1 MQKRKW
7 LSLFFSYAEKVKVSK
22 IFTRKKV
29 CYDFDAVLLRQRL
42 ASDLWRAYKISYIS
56 KYLRAKIYKY
66 SKKKNLYFLIYKWAL
81 NTQCKN
87 RPKKTYVSKPPSN
100 KYKLHNQYYYSFVG
114 YIVCSQKVLVFN
126 TSKKV
131 TAAAFKMR
139 YSHESLTKRR
149 YAFFY
154 LVFFS
159 QQQHPK
165 WVKFYSDG
173 HLLSSI
179 LCFHVF

>member
-1 MQKRKW
+1 M
-7 LSLFFSYAEKVKVSK
+7 SF
-22 IFTRKKV
+22 
-29 CYDFDAVLLRQRL
+29 
-42 ASDLWRAYKISYIS
+42 
-56 KYLRAKIYKY
+56 
-66 SKKKNLYFLIYKWAL
+66 
-81 NTQCKN
+81 TQCKN

-149 YAFFY
+149 YAFFFILFSFRNSSIQNGFKFILMDIYY
-154 LVFFS
+154 LVFCVFMYFRNIFMIFS
-159 QQQHPK
+159 FIQK
-165 WVKFYSDG
+165 WKQL
-173 HLLSSI
+173 HRL
-179 LCFHVF
+179 